1 VSGQALKAR
10 SRPWAERAGRAQ
22 ELAGPRRTARRRLS
36 AVLPALAG
44 AVMLVAGCSGGSGG
58 TTHASG
64 AAAASPTGTA
74 SSSGS
79 ESQNWLRLVVPPGPV
94 QNGNVMAQADWV
106 TPFQKQTGCQVYL
119 KNAYTDA
126 EAAKDITGGGSYYS
140 GVLASPEL
148 AGQLISTGAAAPL
161 NTALIPGY
169 SALSAALRTA
179 PSGVSGGKTY
189 GVPYAWDS
197 YVTGYNAGKV
207 NPAPQNW
214 DALFAPASA
223 ARYAGKITMPDS
235 PATIALAALYLK
247 SAQPSLGI
255 TDPFELDKSQFAAA
269 TQAVNAVRGNV
280 GTFWSQDSSV
290 IGQLGDG
297 QDLLG
302 AVMTHQIAELAR
314 AGLPAAGVPA
324 QATAAR
330 SGETIGYVQS
340 WLMSSHA
347 GNPSCMYRWLS
358 WTASKSV
365 QQRMSAW
372 TGTAPANPAACTGP
386 ASATCAAFH
395 ETSLSAARNITF
407 EHIPLSACG
416 AGRTGCTDYAHWQS
430 AWQRIAPA
438 PGG

>member
-1 VSGQALKAR
+1 
-10 SRPWAERAGRAQ
+10 
-22 ELAGPRRTARRRLS
+22 
-36 AVLPALAG
+36 
-44 AVMLVAGCSGGSGG
+44 MLVAGCSGGSGG

-64 AAAASPTGTA
+64 ATAASPTGKA
-74 SSSGS
+74 SSASG
-79 ESQNWLRLVVPPGPV
+79 SQNWLRLVVPPGPV

-119 KNAYTDA
+119 KNANTDA
-126 EAAKDITGGGSYYS
+126 EAAKDIISGRSYYS

-161 NTALIPGY
+161 NTTLIPGY
-169 SALSAALRTA
+169 TALSAALRTA
-179 PSGVSGGKTY
+179 PSEVAGGKTY

-197 YVTGYNAGKV
+197 YVTGYNASKV
-207 NPAPQNW
+207 KPAPQNW
-214 DALFAPASA
+214 SALFAPDSA
-223 ARYAGKITMPDS
+223 AHYAGKITMPGS

-255 TDPFELDKSQFAAA
+255 TDPFELDKTQFAAA
-269 TQAVNAVRGNV
+269 TQAVDAMRHNV

-297 QDLLG
+297 QDVLG
-302 AVMTHQIAELAR
+302 AVMTHQIAEMAR

-324 QATAAR
+324 QATAAG

-386 ASATCAAFH
+386 ASAICAAIH
-395 ETSLSAARNITF
+395 EASLSAARNITF
-407 EHIPLSACG
+407 QHLPLSNCG
-416 AGRTGCTDYAHWQS
+416 NGHTGCMTYQQWQS
-430 AWQRIAPA
+430 AWKKL
-438 PGG
+438 GG